1 MITTDKGVVP
11 CRVPSRFVL
20 AFSLAAAIVLPAAR
34 ILAAPPAGVGDP
46 SPSFKVTDTAGRMIT
61 LDLQKGDGRVTVFFF
76 WSLRVPPCLR
86 EMEFMEKLHGQWQSR
101 RITIVGVEATGTGP
115 DGMPDLLEKL
125 AAIKITPS
133 YSVAADPGR
142 SLAAL
147 LGAGNVPT
155 TLVIDPN
162 GIIRLRLDGFSAEQ
176 AAAIEQAVADI
187 YTPRPAIPSP
197 GSAAPAPEPPPAAT
211 SPEAPPAPS
220 PQQQEFEKHRYFG
233 EFHFNRGDYDKALE
247 SFRRC
252 LEIYPG
258 NVAVLLRMGETYA
271 MKKDFVRARETWEEV
286 LRASPGNAEAD
297 DFLRRLLRGD
307 FR

>member
-1 MITTDKGVVP
+1 MIPTDTGVVP
-11 CRVPSRFVL
+11 SRVPSLFVL
-20 AFSLAAAIVLPAAR
+20 AFSVAAAIVLPASR
-34 ILAAPPAGVGDP
+34 IVAAPPAKVGDP
-46 SPSFKVTDTAGRMIT
+46 ASPFKVTDTAGRRIS

-101 RITIVGVEATGTGP
+101 RITIVGVEATGVRT

-125 AAIKITPS
+125 AGVKITPS

-147 LGAGNVPT
+147 MGAENVPT

-176 AAAIEQAVADI
+176 AEAIEQAVADI
-187 YTPRPAIPSP
+187 YTPRPAAPPS
-197 GSAAPAPEPPPAAT
+197 GGAAPAPEPPPAAT
-211 SPEAPPAPS
+211 SPDAPPAPS
-220 PQQQEFEKHRYFG
+220 PQQQEFEKNRYFG
-233 EFHFNRGDYDKALE
+233 EFHFNRGDYEKALE

-271 MKKDFVRARETWEEV
+271 LKKDFVQAREMWEEV